1 MRTRS
6 PVVAATKHGCS
17 PSNSPIEIRPGSSF
31 WLRFS
36 VKIGTNIVSPIDLT
50 FFLKISGWCTYIL
63 IVKELLQRYGESKFY
78 LRSSWKSFKSSMYLF
93 ELQKSMLKN
102 KLNYRWN
109 VLINNIKFTTNSYH
123 LLSKNFHVLIFKY

>member
-50 FFLKISGWCTYIL
+50 FFLKISVWWRCTYIL
-63 IVKELLQRYGESKFY
+63 FVKELLQRYGESKFTWAVY
-78 LRSSWKSFKSSMYLF
+78 ESPLKFLCTFLSFRSRYW
-93 ELQKSMLKN
+93 
-102 KLNYRWN
+102 KLNKTVVETLWS
-109 VLINNIKFTTNSYH
+109 NIITFTTNSCH
-123 LLSKNFHVLIFKY
+123 LLLKTY